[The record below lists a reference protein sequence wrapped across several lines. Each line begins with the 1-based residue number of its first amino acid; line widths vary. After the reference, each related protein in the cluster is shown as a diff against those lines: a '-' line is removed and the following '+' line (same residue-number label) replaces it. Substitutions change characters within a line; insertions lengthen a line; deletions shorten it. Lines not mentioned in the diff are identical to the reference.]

1 MKFDEAFFEQPL
13 DRRNTDCEKWDDRN
27 VIDPDGIPLWVAD
40 MDFPCAPA
48 IVNALQERAKHPCF
62 GYSIENP
69 ADNEALIGYWQ
80 RRHGV
85 MFRDEDIQMLP
96 CVVTGLKAC
105 VRAFTQPGD
114 SVAIV
119 TPVYGPFYGSIRSN
133 GRTVKAVSLVRDE
146 KTSRYELDFGSMEAA
161 LKDGARLMMLCS
173 PHNPVSRLWSEEELT
188 RLCHLAEQYDVPIMC
203 DEIHADFV
211 YKLGK
216 FVSILSIPEGRKRAV
231 MLCSASK
238 TFNVAGLQQAA
249 LVCTNPDMLD
259 KLKRDMNAA
268 GVMSGN
274 TFALIAARTAYT
286 ACDDWLDGLVD
297 YLDGS
302 RKLLAELIADR
313 LPKAKMSPIE
323 ATYLAW
329 LDLKAYGR
337 TCEEIARKC
346 RKAKVALTGG
356 TFFGE
361 EGEGFMRVNFACPRV
376 QLTEG
381 IKRLQA
387 ALEDDD

>member
-1 MKFDEAFFEQPL
+1 MKFDQAFFEQPL
-13 DRRNTDCEKWDDRN
+13 DRRNTDCEKWDDRG
-27 VIDPDGIPLWVAD
+27 VMDTDGIPLWVAD

-48 IVNALQERAKHPCF
+48 IVEALQKRASHPCF
-62 GYSIENP
+62 GYTIDNP
-69 ADNEALIGYWQ
+69 ADNEALFGYWQ

-85 MFRDEDIQMLP
+85 TFKAQDIQMLP

-119 TPVYGPFYGSIRSN
+119 TPVYGPFYMSIQSN
-133 GRTVKAVSLVRDE
+133 GREVKAVSLRRDE
-146 KTSRYELDFGSMEAA
+146 ATFRYELDFDAMEKA
-161 LKDGARLMMLCS
+161 LKEGAKLMMLCS
-173 PHNPVSRLWSEEELT
+173 PHNPVSRLWNKEELT
-188 RLCHLAEQYDVPIMC
+188 RLCRLAEQYDVPIVC

-211 YKLGK
+211 YKPGK
-216 FVSILSIPEGRKRAV
+216 FVSILNIPEGRNRAV

-249 LVCTNPDMLD
+249 MVCANPDMLQ
-259 KLKRDMNAA
+259 KLKQDMYAA

-274 TFALIAARTAYT
+274 TFAMIAARTAYT
-286 ACDDWLDGLVD
+286 KCDDWLDGLVD
-297 YLDGS
+297 YLDGN

-329 LDLKAYGR
+329 LDLRAYGL
-337 TCEEIARKC
+337 TCEEMARKC

-356 TFFGE
+356 TFFGG
-361 EGEGFMRVNFACPRV
+361 EGEGFMRVNFACPRAL
-376 QLTEG
+376 LTEG

-387 ALEDDD
+387 ALEDD